1 MKKRK
6 LSAVVFGFLLL
17 VIAFFIYTQ
26 AEGTKKEDKIPIL
39 HLSQVDQKELEV
51 FLESLQKEGGF
62 FTQVGEELR
71 KAGYSYQT
79 AGMINSKDD
88 ISLIIIMPED
98 EVVTEQKKAG
108 VMKIYQDM
116 IIKSNLDLKA
126 FKIQVGHAD
135 DLSW

>member
-6 LSAVVFGFLLL
+6 LSAVVFGSLLL
-17 VIAFFIYTQ
+17 VIVFFIYTQ
-26 AEGTKKEDKIPIL
+26 AEGTKKEDKIPISY
-39 HLSQVDQKELEV
+39 LSQVDQKELEV

-71 KAGYSYQT
+71 KEGYSYQT

-88 ISLIIIMPED
+88 ISLIIIIPEN

-108 VMKIYQDM
+108 VKKIYQDK
-116 IIKSNLDLKA
+116 IIKTNLDLKA

-135 DLSW
+135 DLAW

>member
-6 LSAVVFGFLLL
+6 LSAVVFGSLLL
-17 VIAFFIYTQ
+17 VIFFIYAQ
-26 AEGTKKEDKIPIL
+26 AEGTKKEDKIPIS
-39 HLSQVDQKELEV
+39 HLPQVEQKELEV

-62 FTQVGEELR
+62 FTKVGEELR
-71 KAGYSYQT
+71 KVGYSYQT

-88 ISLIIIMPED
+88 INLIIIIPEN
-98 EVVTEQKKAG
+98 EVVMEQKKAG

-135 DLSW
+135 DLAW

>member
-6 LSAVVFGFLLL
+6 LSAVVFGSLLL
-17 VIAFFIYTQ
+17 VIVFFIYTQ
-26 AEGTKKEDKIPIL
+26 AEGTKKEDKIPISY
-39 HLSQVDQKELEV
+39 LSQVDQKELEV

-88 ISLIIIMPED
+88 ISLIIIIPEN

-108 VMKIYQDM
+108 VKKIYQDK
-116 IIKSNLDLKA
+116 IIKTNLDLKA

-135 DLSW
+135 DLAW